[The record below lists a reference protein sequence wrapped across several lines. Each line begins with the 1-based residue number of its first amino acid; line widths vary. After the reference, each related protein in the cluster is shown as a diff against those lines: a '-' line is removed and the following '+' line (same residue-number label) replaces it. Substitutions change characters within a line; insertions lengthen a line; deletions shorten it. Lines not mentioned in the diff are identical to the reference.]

1 MCNVFTGSNPNSS
14 IPAIQRTVAPALSSL
29 RPTRFTAPST
39 SSPGR
44 LPTVTAWHM
53 IASPTL
59 DSTSRDTSPG
69 FFRSSANFGRPITH
83 ARSRCLTRRPL
94 PGFSEGSTDEREVQ
108 SMSAL
113 TELRSG
119 QPADDFVALVAKTV
133 RSVAIS
139 RNFPPPEG
147 YKCWDS
153 EAVSVMTA
161 EFFTSPQTPRR
172 LADLC
177 LRCMTEEGLSRLL
190 QTTIR
195 NFLADVGRR
204 TVVGRLV
211 LRINGILKSDQ
222 SFERDGDCW
231 KLAGIMNVPV
241 AVDLDALVLV
251 ANKIH
256 IDAPIA
262 WRKSSYRKSP
272 DIDKPSVILLAKMLL
287 THAGGP
293 LRPSVIAQV
302 VAQRLGIGQTPL
314 TVDATAF
321 DSFQDA
327 SVGHDTTADEIIATM
342 RADEV
347 FELLNDSER
356 VAVGLAGLS
365 VAALG
370 EAMLVSKATAA
381 LIRSRAIAA
390 IRAELQDEENG
401 QEIADIVLNKAS
413 EWATTW
419 MAGHDAIY

>member
-1 MCNVFTGSNPNSS
+1 MCAVCTGSNRNSS
-14 IPAIQRTVAPALSSL
+14 TPVTQRTVAPALSSL

-44 LPTVTAWHM
+44 LPTVTAWLM
-53 IASPTL
+53 IVSPTS
-59 DSTSRDTSPG
+59 DSTSRVTSPG
-69 FFRSSANFGRPITH
+69 FFRSSANSGHLITH
-83 ARSRCLTRRPL
+83 ARSRCLMRRPL
-94 PGFSEGSTDEREVQ
+94 RGFSGSSTDEREVR

-119 QPADDFVALVAKTV
+119 QPADAFVALITKTV

-147 YKCWDS
+147 HKRWSS

-177 LRCMTEEGLSRLL
+177 LRCTTEEGLSRLL

-204 TVVGRLV
+204 TEVGRLV
-211 LRINGILKSDQ
+211 LRINDILKADP

-231 KLAGIMNVPV
+231 KLTGMTNASV
-241 AVDLDALVLV
+241 AVDLDDLV
-251 ANKIH
+251 AVASKIRVN
-256 IDAPIA
+256 APTA

-272 DIDKPSVILLAKMLL
+272 DIDKSSVIRLAKALL
-287 THAGGP
+287 MHARGP

-302 VAQRLGIGQTPL
+302 VARRLGIGQTPL

-321 DSFQDA
+321 DSFQNA
-327 SVGHDTTADEIIATM
+327 SVGHDTTADETIAIM

-356 VAVGLAGLS
+356 AAVGLAGLS
-365 VAALG
+365 AAALG
-370 EAMLVSKATAA
+370 EVMLVSKSTAA
-381 LIRSRAIAA
+381 LIRSRAIVA
-390 IRAELQDEENG
+390 IRAELQDEEYG
-401 QEIADIVLNKAS
+401 QEIATIVLNKAR

-419 MAGHDAIY
+419 VADHDAP

>member
-1 MCNVFTGSNPNSS
+1 M
-14 IPAIQRTVAPALSSL
+14 R
-29 RPTRFTAPST
+29 
-39 SSPGR
+39 
-44 LPTVTAWHM
+44 
-53 IASPTL
+53 
-59 DSTSRDTSPG
+59 
-69 FFRSSANFGRPITH
+69 
-83 ARSRCLTRRPL
+83 
-94 PGFSEGSTDEREVQ
+94 GFSEGSTDERGVR

-113 TELRSG
+113 SELRSG
-119 QPADDFVALVAKTV
+119 QPADAFVALVAKTV

-147 YKCWDS
+147 HKCWDS

-161 EFFTSPQTPRR
+161 EFFTSSQTPRR
-172 LADLC
+172 LADLR
-177 LRCMTEEGLSRLL
+177 LRCTTEEGLSPLL

-204 TVVGRLV
+204 TAVGRLV
-211 LRINGILKSDQ
+211 LRINDILKSDP

-231 KLAGIMNVPV
+231 KLAGMTNVPV
-241 AVDLDALVLV
+241 AVDLDALVVV
-251 ANKIH
+251 ANNVH
-256 IDAPIA
+256 IDAPTA

-272 DIDKPSVILLAKMLL
+272 DIDKPSVTCLAKMLL

-302 VAQRLGIGQTPL
+302 VARRLGIGQTPL

-321 DSFQDA
+321 DSFQDT
-327 SVGHDTTADEIIATM
+327 SVGHDTTADEIVATM

-370 EAMLVSKATAA
+370 EAMLVGKSTAA

-390 IRAELQDEENG
+390 IRAELKDEEDG

-419 MAGHDAIY
+419 MASHDAIY

>member
-1 MCNVFTGSNPNSS
+1 
-14 IPAIQRTVAPALSSL
+14 
-29 RPTRFTAPST
+29 
-39 SSPGR
+39 
-44 LPTVTAWHM
+44 
-53 IASPTL
+53 
-59 DSTSRDTSPG
+59 
-69 FFRSSANFGRPITH
+69 
-83 ARSRCLTRRPL
+83 
-94 PGFSEGSTDEREVQ
+94 
-108 SMSAL
+108 MSAL